1 MFGEPRMSAP
11 LLQALPPLPS
21 SALLPAATLAR
32 GERRNIRRGAPLPA
46 TPGEEISSLYY
57 IEEGLLRTFRTSEWG
72 ERKTLHLVGRGYFIY
87 ESYFFSRRPVQIDCD
102 AIRDLTLIRFDRA
115 TAGLLMRQDAFFA
128 NRLMCSVALKM
139 HLMGSD
145 LVSIAYETPLTRL
158 KLCIASLAN
167 AEGGHI
173 NNEDAPELVVSQMEL
188 AELVGVHRVSV
199 GRLLQRMQNESLLE
213 IRRGRLRLR
222 SAFFSDKDLRCWHD
236 LAAPAGSEKNT

>member
-57 IEEGLLRTFRTSEWG
+57 IEEGLLRTFRTSEGG

-102 AIRDLTLIRFDRA
+102 AIRALTLIRFD
-115 TAGLLMRQDAFFA
+115 
-128 NRLMCSVALKM
+128 
-139 HLMGSD
+139 
-145 LVSIAYETPLTRL
+145 
-158 KLCIASLAN
+158 
-167 AEGGHI
+167 
-173 NNEDAPELVVSQMEL
+173 
-188 AELVGVHRVSV
+188 
-199 GRLLQRMQNESLLE
+199 
-213 IRRGRLRLR
+213 
-222 SAFFSDKDLRCWHD
+222 
-236 LAAPAGSEKNT
+236 